1 MRLKMKNISYLLSLL
16 VLFSF
21 VLIADESVEDAA
33 EESSESVVEEENQE
47 EKEEEEEE
55 KEPTISEFIEEG
67 EFEIIEGMLDI
78 YYETEEDTYYTI
90 VDEESLSKEF
100 IYFYYIISGA
110 QAGGASGGDMGDS
123 SVLEFRKFKDDIALY
138 KKNTIFSYDESNNI
152 SKSTL
157 TNILESFVGRFEVKI
172 EEDGKYLIN
181 IDKLFLGEML
191 VGLTPPKEYAE
202 YYSLILGRIDDKK
215 TYISRVKNYP
225 KNTSIEVTYGFFN
238 PSPKGSVDA
247 VPDARYSSIVA
258 RHMFVEMPDSNYEPR
273 VADQRI
279 GYFSTKITDLSTYD
293 YFKGKDLINRW
304 RLIKKDPSA
313 ELSEPINP
321 IVFWVE
327 NSTPEEIKPFVV
339 EAIELWNIAFEKA
352 GFKNAVVAKIQP
364 DDAEWDAGDVQYNV
378 IRWASTPS
386 PRYSGY
392 GPSVAN
398 PRTGEMIAADI
409 VQEFNSISYGYRL
422 RKIWGYDEDN
432 DPLRQWIISLTL
444 HEIGHTLGLRHNFK
458 ASWLYDASE
467 IHDTSVTGKNHIGSV
482 MDYDP
487 INIAPEGVEQG
498 NFFPTVPGPYDI
510 WAITFGYT
518 QEMNEVDRENL
529 LSQSTK
535 PEFIFG
541 TDDDAMGSPG
551 GNTDPRNKRYD
562 MSSDPITYS
571 VQRLKIIDDKINEL
585 PEIFNEPGSTYTE
598 LKATFDS
605 LLRDKG
611 RFAESI
617 AIQIGGVYSNRLVVG
632 QEAGMTPFEVVPY
645 EEQKRAMKALNE
657 HLFANDAFVFN
668 PDILKILQSEKRA
681 ASYGNSDD
689 DPKVHD
695 RVLRMQLSSLSFI
708 LHPRVMKRLTNS
720 SKYGNEYLPNEV
732 LQDIFDGIFVAREI
746 PNTFKMNLQSAYV
759 DGLIEAMSD
768 ERYDEIS
775 RSAIFNSLQRIRNYS
790 NSSYGNKMV
799 KGHFDY
805 LNWKINNA
813 LD

>member
-1 MRLKMKNISYLLSLL
+1 MKNISYLLSLFM
-16 VLFSF
+16 LFSF

-510 WAITFGYT
+510 WAIAFGYT

-585 PEIFNEPGSTYTE
+585 PEIFDEPGSTYTE

>member
-1 MRLKMKNISYLLSLL
+1 MKNISYLLSLL

-67 EFEIIEGMLDI
+67 EFEIIEGILDI

-458 ASWLYDASE
+458 ASWVYDASE
-467 IHDTSVTGKNHIGSV
+467 IHDTSITGKNHIGSV

>member
-1 MRLKMKNISYLLSLL
+1 MKNISYLLSLL

-510 WAITFGYT
+510 WAIAFGYT

>member
-1 MRLKMKNISYLLSLL
+1 MRLKLKIISYLLSLF

-21 VLIADESVEDAA
+21 VLIADESGEDAA

-321 IVFWVE
+321 NVFWDE

-562 MSSDPITYS
+562 MSSDPITNS

>member
-1 MRLKMKNISYLLSLL
+1 MKIISYLLSLSL
-16 VLFSF
+16 MFSF
-21 VLIADESVEDAA
+21 VLNADESLNDSKDVSEKATED
-33 EESSESVVEEENQE
+33 VVEEKEGVEGKEDE
-47 EKEEEEEE
+47 EKEQ
-55 KEPTISEFIEEG
+55 TISEFIEEG
-67 EFEIIEGMLDI
+67 EFELIEGLFDI

-90 VDEESLSKEF
+90 VNEEDLSKEF

-123 SVLEFRKFKDDIALY
+123 SVLEFRKFKDDLALY
-138 KKNTIFSYDESNNI
+138 KKNTIFNYDQSNNI

-172 EEDGKYLIN
+172 NEEDKYLIN

-238 PSPKGSVDA
+238 PSPKASVDA

-258 RHMFVEMPDSNYEPR
+258 RHMFVEMPDSDYEPR

-313 ELSEPINP
+313 ELSEPVNP

-422 RKIWGYDEDN
+422 RKIWGYDEEN
-432 DPLRQWIISLTL
+432 DPLRQWIVSLTL

-458 ASWLYDASE
+458 ASWLYDATE
-467 IHDTSVTGKNHIGSV
+467 IHDKSITGNNHIGSV

-487 INIAPEGVEQG
+487 INIAPEGVQQG
-498 NFFPTVPGPYDI
+498 NYFPTEPGPYDI

-518 QEMNEVDRENL
+518 QEMSDADRQSL
-529 LSQSTK
+529 LAQSTK

-562 MSSDPITYS
+562 MSSDPITYT
-571 VQRLKIIDDKINEL
+571 VQRLQIIDNKINEL

-632 QEAGMTPFEVVPY
+632 QESGMTPFEVVPY
-645 EEQKRAMKALNE
+645 KEQKRAMKALNE
-657 HLFANDAFVFN
+657 YLFANDAFVFS
-668 PDILKILQSEKRA
+668 PEILKLLQSEKRA

-689 DPKVHD
+689 DPKIHD
-695 RVLRMQLSSLSFI
+695 RVLRMQTSALSFI

-720 SKYGNEYLPNEV
+720 SKYGNEYLPDEV

-759 DGLIEAMSD
+759 DGLINAMSD

-775 RSAIFNSLQRIRNYS
+775 RSAIFNSLLKIRNYS

-805 LNWKINNA
+805 LNWKINSA
-813 LD
+813 LK

>member
-1 MRLKMKNISYLLSLL
+1 MKNISYLLSLL

-518 QEMNEVDRENL
+518 QEMNEVDRENH

>member
-1 MRLKMKNISYLLSLL
+1 MKNISYLLSLFM
-16 VLFSF
+16 LFSF
-21 VLIADESVEDAA
+21 VLIADESAEDAA

-90 VDEESLSKEF
+90 VDEENLSKEF

-510 WAITFGYT
+510 WAIVFGYT

-585 PEIFNEPGSTYTE
+585 PEIFDEPGSTYTE

>member
-1 MRLKMKNISYLLSLL
+1 MKNISYLLSLF

-90 VDEESLSKEF
+90 VDEENLSKEF

-352 GFKNAVVAKIQP
+352 GFKNAVIAKIQP

-510 WAITFGYT
+510 WAIAFGYT
-518 QEMNEVDRENL
+518 QEMNEVERENL

-585 PEIFNEPGSTYTE
+585 PEIFDEPGSTYTE

-645 EEQKRAMKALNE
+645 AEQKRAMKALNE

-805 LNWKINNA
+805 LNWKINSA

>member
-1 MRLKMKNISYLLSLL
+1 MKIISYLLSLSL
-16 VLFSF
+16 MFSF
-21 VLIADESVEDAA
+21 VLNADESLYDSKDVSEKATED
-33 EESSESVVEEENQE
+33 VVEEKEGVEGKEDE
-47 EKEEEEEE
+47 EKEQ
-55 KEPTISEFIEEG
+55 TISEFIEEG
-67 EFEIIEGMLDI
+67 EIELIEGLFDI
-78 YYETEEDTYYTI
+78 YYETEEDTYYT
-90 VDEESLSKEF
+90 VVNEEDLSKEF

-123 SVLEFRKFKDDIALY
+123 SVLEFRKFKDDLALY
-138 KKNTIFSYDESNNI
+138 KKNTIFNYDQSNNI

-172 EEDGKYLIN
+172 NEEDKYLIN

-238 PSPKGSVDA
+238 PSPKASVDA

-258 RHMFVEMPDSNYEPR
+258 RHMFVEMPDSDYEPR

-313 ELSEPINP
+313 ELSEPVNP

-422 RKIWGYDEDN
+422 RKIWGDDEEN
-432 DPLRQWIISLTL
+432 DPLRQWIVSLTL

-458 ASWLYDASE
+458 ASWLYDATE
-467 IHDTSVTGKNHIGSV
+467 IHDKSITGNNHIGSV

-487 INIAPEGVEQG
+487 INIAPEGVQQG
-498 NFFPTVPGPYDI
+498 NYFPTEPGPYDI

-518 QEMNEVDRENL
+518 QEMSDADRQSL
-529 LSQSTK
+529 LAQSTK

-562 MSSDPITYS
+562 MSSDPITYT
-571 VQRLKIIDDKINEL
+571 VQRLQIIDNKINEL

-632 QEAGMTPFEVVPY
+632 QESGMTPFEVVPY
-645 EEQKRAMKALNE
+645 KEQKRAMKALNE
-657 HLFANDAFVFN
+657 HLFANDAFVFS
-668 PDILKILQSEKRA
+668 PEILKLLQSEKRA

-689 DPKVHD
+689 DPKIHD
-695 RVLRMQLSSLSFI
+695 RVLRMQTSALSFI

-759 DGLIEAMSD
+759 DGLINAMSD

-775 RSAIFNSLQRIRNYS
+775 RSAIFNSLLKIRNYS

-805 LNWKINNA
+805 LNWKINSA
-813 LD
+813 LK

>member
-1 MRLKMKNISYLLSLL
+1 MKNISYLLSLL

-90 VDEESLSKEF
+90 VDEENLSKEF

>member
-1 MRLKMKNISYLLSLL
+1 MKNISYLLSLL
-16 VLFSF
+16 LAFSYFSF
-21 VLIADESVEDAA
+21 ADEETERTPEGSDEVSEDIVEDSVN
-33 EESSESVVEEENQE
+33 EEA
-47 EKEEEEEE
+47 EEEED
-55 KEPTISEFIEEG
+55 PTIEEFIEDG
-67 EFEIIEGMLDI
+67 EFEIIEGMFDI

-90 VDEESLSKEF
+90 IEDENLSKEF

-123 SVLEFRKFKDDIALY
+123 SVLEFRKFKDDLALY
-138 KKNTIFSYDESNNI
+138 KKNTVFNYDDSNNI

-172 EEDGKYLIN
+172 EEEGRYLIN

-215 TYISRVKNYP
+215 TYISRIKNYP

-258 RHMFVEMPDSNYEPR
+258 RHMFVEMPDDEYQPR
-273 VADQRI
+273 VADQRV

-313 ELSEPINP
+313 EISEPINP

-352 GFKNAVVAKIQP
+352 GFKNAVVAKVQP

-432 DPLRQWIISLTL
+432 DPLRQWIVSLTL

-458 ASWLYDASE
+458 ASWLYNASD
-467 IHDTSVTGKNHIGSV
+467 IHNKDITGNNHIGSV

-487 INIAPEGVEQG
+487 INIAPEGVKQG
-498 NFFPTVPGPYDI
+498 NYFPTEPGPYDI

-518 QEMNEVDRENL
+518 QDMKDVDRENL

-535 PEFIFG
+535 PELIFG

-551 GNTDPRNKRYD
+551 SNTDPRNKRYD
-562 MSSDPITYS
+562 MSSDPITYT
-571 VQRLKIIDDKINEL
+571 VQRLQIIDNKINEL

-632 QEAGMTPFEVVPY
+632 QESGMTPFEVVPY
-645 EEQKRAMKALNE
+645 VEQKRAMNALNDY
-657 HLFANDAFVFN
+657 LFANDAFVFS
-668 PDILKILQSEKRA
+668 PDILKLLQSEKRA

-695 RVLRMQLSSLSFI
+695 RVLRMQMSALSFI

-720 SKYGNEYLPNEV
+720 SKYGNEYLPDEV

-759 DGLIEAMSD
+759 DGLIAAMAD

-775 RSAIFNSLQRIRNYS
+775 RSAIFNSLIKIRNYS

-805 LNWKINNA
+805 LNWKVNNA
-813 LD
+813 LK

>member
-1 MRLKMKNISYLLSLL
+1 MKIISYLLSLSL
-16 VLFSF
+16 MFSF
-21 VLIADESVEDAA
+21 VLNADESLNDSKDVSEKATED
-33 EESSESVVEEENQE
+33 VVEEKEGVEGKEDE
-47 EKEEEEEE
+47 EKEQ
-55 KEPTISEFIEEG
+55 TISEFIEEG
-67 EFEIIEGMLDI
+67 EFELIEGLFDI

-90 VDEESLSKEF
+90 VNEEDLSKEF

-123 SVLEFRKFKDDIALY
+123 SVLEFRKFKDDLALY
-138 KKNTIFSYDESNNI
+138 KKNTIFNYDQSNNI

-172 EEDGKYLIN
+172 NEEDKYLIN

-238 PSPKGSVDA
+238 PSPKASVDA

-258 RHMFVEMPDSNYEPR
+258 RHMFVEMPDSDYEPR

-313 ELSEPINP
+313 ELSEPVNP

-422 RKIWGYDEDN
+422 RKIWGYDEEN
-432 DPLRQWIISLTL
+432 DPLRQWIVSLTL

-458 ASWLYDASE
+458 ASWLYDATE
-467 IHDTSVTGKNHIGSV
+467 IHDKSITGNNHIGSV

-487 INIAPEGVEQG
+487 INIAPEGVQQG
-498 NFFPTVPGPYDI
+498 NYFPTEPGPYDI

-518 QEMNEVDRENL
+518 QEMSDADRQSL
-529 LSQSTK
+529 LAQSTK

-562 MSSDPITYS
+562 MSSDPITYT
-571 VQRLKIIDDKINEL
+571 VQRLQIIDNKINEL

-632 QEAGMTPFEVVPY
+632 QESGMTPFEVVPY
-645 EEQKRAMKALNE
+645 KEQKRAMKALNE
-657 HLFANDAFVFN
+657 HLFANDAFVFS
-668 PDILKILQSEKRA
+668 PEILKLLQSEKRA

-689 DPKVHD
+689 DPKIHD
-695 RVLRMQLSSLSFI
+695 RVLRMQTSALSFI

-759 DGLIEAMSD
+759 DGLINAMSD
-768 ERYDEIS
+768 DRYDEIS
-775 RSAIFNSLQRIRNYS
+775 RSAIFNSLLKIRNYS

-805 LNWKINNA
+805 LNWKINSA
-813 LD
+813 LK

>member
-1 MRLKMKNISYLLSLL
+1 MKNISYLLSLL

-392 GPSVAN
+392 GPSVAY

>member
-1 MRLKMKNISYLLSLL
+1 MKNISYLLSLL

-55 KEPTISEFIEEG
+55 NEPTISEFIEEG

>member
-1 MRLKMKNISYLLSLL
+1 MKNISYLLSLFM
-16 VLFSF
+16 LFSF
-21 VLIADESVEDAA
+21 VLIADESAEDAA

-90 VDEESLSKEF
+90 VDEENLSKEF

-510 WAITFGYT
+510 WAIAFGYT
-518 QEMNEVDRENL
+518 QEMNEVERENL

-551 GNTDPRNKRYD
+551 GNTDPRNNRYD

-585 PEIFNEPGSTYTE
+585 PDIFDEPGSTYTE

-720 SKYGNEYLPNEV
+720 SKYGNEYLPYEV

>member
-1 MRLKMKNISYLLSLL
+1 MKIISYLLSLSL
-16 VLFSF
+16 MFSF
-21 VLIADESVEDAA
+21 VLNADESLNDSKDVSEKATED
-33 EESSESVVEEENQE
+33 VVEEKEGVEGKEDE
-47 EKEEEEEE
+47 EKEQ
-55 KEPTISEFIEEG
+55 TISEFIEEG
-67 EFEIIEGMLDI
+67 EFELIEGLFDI

-90 VDEESLSKEF
+90 VNEEDLSKEF

-123 SVLEFRKFKDDIALY
+123 SVLEFRKFKDDLALY
-138 KKNTIFSYDESNNI
+138 KKNTIFNYDQSNNI

-172 EEDGKYLIN
+172 NEEDKYLIN

-238 PSPKGSVDA
+238 PSPKASVDA

-258 RHMFVEMPDSNYEPR
+258 RHMFVEMPDSDYEPR

-313 ELSEPINP
+313 ELSEPVNP

-422 RKIWGYDEDN
+422 RKIWGYDEEN
-432 DPLRQWIISLTL
+432 DPLRQWIVSLTL

-458 ASWLYDASE
+458 ASWLYDATE
-467 IHDTSVTGKNHIGSV
+467 IHDKSITGNNHIGSV

-487 INIAPEGVEQG
+487 INIAPEGVQQG
-498 NFFPTVPGPYDI
+498 NYFPT
-510 WAITFGYT
+510 
-518 QEMNEVDRENL
+518 E
-529 LSQSTK
+529 
-535 PEFIFG
+535 
-541 TDDDAMGSPG
+541 
-551 GNTDPRNKRYD
+551 PR
-562 MSSDPITYS
+562 PI
-571 VQRLKIIDDKINEL
+571 
-585 PEIFNEPGSTYTE
+585 
-598 LKATFDS
+598 
-605 LLRDKG
+605 
-611 RFAESI
+611 
-617 AIQIGGVYSNRLVVG
+617 
-632 QEAGMTPFEVVPY
+632 
-645 EEQKRAMKALNE
+645 
-657 HLFANDAFVFN
+657 
-668 PDILKILQSEKRA
+668 
-681 ASYGNSDD
+681 
-689 DPKVHD
+689 
-695 RVLRMQLSSLSFI
+695 
-708 LHPRVMKRLTNS
+708 
-720 SKYGNEYLPNEV
+720 
-732 LQDIFDGIFVAREI
+732 
-746 PNTFKMNLQSAYV
+746 
-759 DGLIEAMSD
+759 
-768 ERYDEIS
+768 
-775 RSAIFNSLQRIRNYS
+775 
-790 NSSYGNKMV
+790 
-799 KGHFDY
+799 
-805 LNWKINNA
+805 
-813 LD
+813 

>member
-1 MRLKMKNISYLLSLL
+1 MKIISYLLSLSL
-16 VLFSF
+16 MFSF
-21 VLIADESVEDAA
+21 VLNADESLNDGKDVSEKATED
-33 EESSESVVEEENQE
+33 VVEEKEGVEGKEDE
-47 EKEEEEEE
+47 EKEQ
-55 KEPTISEFIEEG
+55 TISEFIEEG
-67 EFEIIEGMLDI
+67 EFELIEGLFDI

-90 VDEESLSKEF
+90 VNEEDLSKEF

-123 SVLEFRKFKDDIALY
+123 SVLEFRKFKDDLALY
-138 KKNTIFSYDESNNI
+138 KKNTIFNYDQSNNI

-172 EEDGKYLIN
+172 NEEDKYLIN

-238 PSPKGSVDA
+238 PSPKASVDA

-258 RHMFVEMPDSNYEPR
+258 RHMFVEMPDSDYEPR

-313 ELSEPINP
+313 ELSEPVNP

-422 RKIWGYDEDN
+422 RKIWGYDEEN
-432 DPLRQWIISLTL
+432 DPLRQWIVSLTL

-458 ASWLYDASE
+458 ASWLYDATE
-467 IHDTSVTGKNHIGSV
+467 IHDKSITGNNHIGSV

-487 INIAPEGVEQG
+487 INIAPEGVQQG
-498 NFFPTVPGPYDI
+498 NYFPTEPGPYDI

-518 QEMNEVDRENL
+518 QEMSDADRQSL
-529 LSQSTK
+529 LAQSTK

-562 MSSDPITYS
+562 MSSDPITYT
-571 VQRLKIIDDKINEL
+571 VQRLQIIDNKINEL
-585 PEIFNEPGSTYTE
+585 PEIFNEPGSTFTE

-632 QEAGMTPFEVVPY
+632 QESGMTPFEVVPY
-645 EEQKRAMKALNE
+645 KEQKRAMKALNE
-657 HLFANDAFVFN
+657 HLFANDAFVFS
-668 PDILKILQSEKRA
+668 PEILKLLQSEKRA

-689 DPKVHD
+689 DPKIHD
-695 RVLRMQLSSLSFI
+695 RVLRMQTSALSFI

-759 DGLIEAMSD
+759 EGLINAMSD

-775 RSAIFNSLQRIRNYS
+775 RSAIFNSLLKIRNYS

-805 LNWKINNA
+805 LNWKINSA
-813 LD
+813 LK

>member
-1 MRLKMKNISYLLSLL
+1 MKNISYLLSLL

-47 EKEEEEEE
+47 EKEQEEEE

-90 VDEESLSKEF
+90 VDEENLSKEF

-510 WAITFGYT
+510 WAIAFGYT

-585 PEIFNEPGSTYTE
+585 PEIFDEPGSTYTE

-720 SKYGNEYLPNEV
+720 SKYGNEYLPYEV

>member
-1 MRLKMKNISYLLSLL
+1 MKNISYLLSLL
-16 VLFSF
+16 LAFSYVSF
-21 VLIADESVEDAA
+21 ADEEVKEAPKESEEVPEEVA
-33 EESSESVVEEENQE
+33 EEVVDEEAE
-47 EKEEEEEE
+47 EDKD
-55 KEPTISEFIEEG
+55 PTISEFLEEG
-67 EFEIIEGMLDI
+67 DFEVIEGMLDI

-90 VDEESLSKEF
+90 VEEENLSKEF

-138 KKNTIFSYDESNNI
+138 KKNTVFNYDDSNNI

-172 EEDGKYLIN
+172 EEEGRYLIN

-258 RHMFVEMPDSNYEPR
+258 RHMFVEMPDNNYVPR
-273 VADQRI
+273 TADQRV

-304 RLIKKDPSA
+304 RLIKKDPTA

-422 RKIWGYDEDN
+422 RKIWGYDEEN
-432 DPLRQWIISLTL
+432 DPLRQWIVSLTL
-444 HEIGHTLGLRHNFK
+444 HEIGHTLGLRHTLK
-458 ASWLYDASE
+458 QA
-467 IHDTSVTGKNHIGSV
+467 GC
-482 MDYDP
+482 
-487 INIAPEGVEQG
+487 
-498 NFFPTVPGPYDI
+498 
-510 WAITFGYT
+510 
-518 QEMNEVDRENL
+518 
-529 LSQSTK
+529 
-535 PEFIFG
+535 
-541 TDDDAMGSPG
+541 MG
-551 GNTDPRNKRYD
+551 
-562 MSSDPITYS
+562 
-571 VQRLKIIDDKINEL
+571 
-585 PEIFNEPGSTYTE
+585 
-598 LKATFDS
+598 
-605 LLRDKG
+605 LLR
-611 RFAESI
+611 F
-617 AIQIGGVYSNRLVVG
+617 
-632 QEAGMTPFEVVPY
+632 MT
-645 EEQKRAMKALNE
+645 
-657 HLFANDAFVFN
+657 
-668 PDILKILQSEKRA
+668 
-681 ASYGNSDD
+681 
-689 DPKVHD
+689 KV
-695 RVLRMQLSSLSFI
+695 
-708 LHPRVMKRLTNS
+708 
-720 SKYGNEYLPNEV
+720 
-732 LQDIFDGIFVAREI
+732 
-746 PNTFKMNLQSAYV
+746 
-759 DGLIEAMSD
+759 
-768 ERYDEIS
+768 
-775 RSAIFNSLQRIRNYS
+775 
-790 NSSYGNKMV
+790 
-799 KGHFDY
+799 
-805 LNWKINNA
+805 
-813 LD
+813 

>member
-1 MRLKMKNISYLLSLL
+1 MKNISYLLSLL
-16 VLFSF
+16 LAFSYVSF
-21 VLIADESVEDAA
+21 ADEEVKEVPKDSKEVAEGVA
-33 EESSESVVEEENQE
+33 EESTDEEVEED
-47 EKEEEEEE
+47 

-67 EFEIIEGMLDI
+67 EFEVFEGMIDI
-78 YYETEEDTYYTI
+78 YYETDEDTYYTI
-90 VDEESLSKEF
+90 IEEENLSKEF

-138 KKNTIFSYDESNNI
+138 KKNTVFNYDDSNNI

-172 EEDGKYLIN
+172 EEEGKYLVN

-258 RHMFVEMPDSNYEPR
+258 RHMFVEMPDDNYEPR
-273 VADQRI
+273 IADQRI

-304 RLIKKDPSA
+304 RLIKKDPTA
-313 ELSEPINP
+313 KISEPINP

-422 RKIWGYDEDN
+422 RKIWGYDEEN
-432 DPLRQWIISLTL
+432 DPLRQWIVSLTL

-467 IHDTSVTGKNHIGSV
+467 IHNKNITGNNHIGSV

-487 INIAPEGVEQG
+487 INIAPDGVEQG
-498 NFFPTVPGPYDI
+498 NYFPTEPGPYDI

-518 QEMNEVDRENL
+518 QGMSDVDRENL
-529 LSQSTK
+529 LSQSTR
-535 PEFIFG
+535 PEYIFG

-562 MSSDPITYS
+562 MSSDPITYT
-571 VQRLKIIDDKINEL
+571 VQRLQIIDNKINEL

-617 AIQIGGVYSNRLVVG
+617 AIQIGGVYSNRLVIG
-632 QEAGMTPFEVVPY
+632 QESGLTPFAVVPY
-645 EEQKRAMKALNE
+645 AEQKRAMKTLNE
-657 HLFANDAFVFN
+657 YLFANDAFKFS
-668 PDILKILQSEKRA
+668 PDILKLLQSEKRA

-689 DPKVHD
+689 DPKIHD
-695 RVLRMQLSSLSFI
+695 RVLRMQMGALSFI
-708 LHPRVMKRLTNS
+708 LHPRVMKRLTDS
-720 SKYGNEYLPNEV
+720 SQYGNEYLPDEV
-732 LQDIFDGIFVAREI
+732 LQDIFEGIFVAREI

-759 DGLIEAMSD
+759 DGLIGAMSD

-775 RSAIFNSLQRIRNYS
+775 RSAIFNSLLKIRNYS

-813 LD
+813 LDN

>member
-1 MRLKMKNISYLLSLL
+1 M
-16 VLFSF
+16 FSF
-21 VLIADESVEDAA
+21 VLNADESLNDGKDVSEKATED
-33 EESSESVVEEENQE
+33 VVEEKEGEEGKEDE
-47 EKEEEEEE
+47 EKDQ
-55 KEPTISEFIEEG
+55 TISEFIEEG
-67 EFEIIEGMLDI
+67 EFELIEGLFDI

-90 VDEESLSKEF
+90 VNEEDLSKEF

-123 SVLEFRKFKDDIALY
+123 SVLEFRKFKDDLALY
-138 KKNTIFSYDESNNI
+138 KKNTIFNYDQSNNI

-172 EEDGKYLIN
+172 NEEDKYLIN

-238 PSPKGSVDA
+238 PSPKASVDA

-258 RHMFVEMPDSNYEPR
+258 RHMFVEMPDSDYEPR

-313 ELSEPINP
+313 ELSEPVNP

-422 RKIWGYDEDN
+422 RKIWGYDEEN
-432 DPLRQWIISLTL
+432 DPLRQWIVSLTL

-458 ASWLYDASE
+458 ASWLYDATE
-467 IHDTSVTGKNHIGSV
+467 IHDKSITGNNHIGSV

-487 INIAPEGVEQG
+487 INIAPEGVQQG
-498 NFFPTVPGPYDI
+498 NYFPTEPGPYDI

-518 QEMNEVDRENL
+518 QEMSDADRQSL
-529 LSQSTK
+529 LAQSTK

-562 MSSDPITYS
+562 MSSDPITYT
-571 VQRLKIIDDKINEL
+571 VQRLQIIDNKINEL

-632 QEAGMTPFEVVPY
+632 QESGMTPFEVVPY
-645 EEQKRAMKALNE
+645 KEQKRAMKALNE
-657 HLFANDAFVFN
+657 HLFANDAFVFS
-668 PDILKILQSEKRA
+668 PEILKLLQSEKRA

-689 DPKVHD
+689 DPKIHD
-695 RVLRMQLSSLSFI
+695 RVLRMQTSALSFI

-759 DGLIEAMSD
+759 DGLINAMSD

-775 RSAIFNSLQRIRNYS
+775 RSAIFNSLLKIRNYS

-805 LNWKINNA
+805 LNWKINSA
-813 LD
+813 LK

>member
-1 MRLKMKNISYLLSLL
+1 MKNISYLLSLML
-16 VLFSF
+16 IISF
-21 VLIADESVEDAA
+21 MSFAEEEVQEAKDTSEEVVEDVA
-33 EESSESVVEEENQE
+33 EDSEDK
-47 EKEEEEEE
+47 EKEEE
-55 KEPTISEFIEEG
+55 KEPTIAEFIEDG

-90 VDEESLSKEF
+90 IEEGDLSKEF

-123 SVLEFRKFKDDIALY
+123 SVLEFRKFKDDLALY
-138 KKNTIFSYDESNNI
+138 KKNTVFNYDDSNNI

-172 EEDGKYLIN
+172 EEENRYLIN

-225 KNTSIEVTYGFFN
+225 KNTSVEVTYGFFN

-258 RHMFVEMPDSNYEPR
+258 RHMFVEMPDDKYEPR
-273 VADQRI
+273 VADQRV

-304 RLIKKDPSA
+304 RLIKKDPTA
-313 ELSEPINP
+313 EISEPVNP

-422 RKIWGYDEDN
+422 RKIWGYDEEN

-458 ASWLYDASE
+458 ASWLYDAIE
-467 IHDTSVTGKNHIGSV
+467 IHDKNITGKNHIGSV

-498 NFFPTVPGPYDI
+498 NFFPTEPGPYDI
-510 WAITFGYT
+510 WAIVFGYS
-518 QEMNEVDRENL
+518 QDMNETERENL

-541 TDDDAMGSPG
+541 TDDYAMGSPG
-551 GNTDPRNKRYD
+551 SNMDPRNKRYD
-562 MSSDPITYS
+562 MSSDPITYT
-571 VQRLKIIDDKINEL
+571 VQRLKIIDNKINEL

-617 AIQIGGVYSNRLVVG
+617 AIQIGGVYSNRLVMG
-632 QEAGMTPFEVVPY
+632 QENEMMPYEVVPY
-645 EEQKRAMKALNE
+645 SEQKRAMSVLNK
-657 HLFANDAFVFN
+657 HLFANDAFVFD
-668 PDILKILQSEKRA
+668 PSILKLLQSEKRA
-681 ASYGNSDD
+681 ASYGNSDE

-695 RVLRMQLSSLSFI
+695 RVLRMQLSALSFI
-708 LHPRVMKRLTNS
+708 LHPRVMKRLTDS

-732 LQDIFDGIFVAREI
+732 LEDIFNGIFVAREV

-759 DGLIEAMSD
+759 DGLIGAMSD

-775 RSAIFNSLQRIRNYS
+775 RSAIFNSLIKIRNYS

-805 LNWKINNA
+805 LNWKINDA

>member
-1 MRLKMKNISYLLSLL
+1 MKIISYLLSLSL
-16 VLFSF
+16 MFSF
-21 VLIADESVEDAA
+21 VLNADESLNDSKDVSEKATED
-33 EESSESVVEEENQE
+33 VVEEKEGVEGKEDE
-47 EKEEEEEE
+47 EKEQ
-55 KEPTISEFIEEG
+55 TISEFIEEG
-67 EFEIIEGMLDI
+67 EFELIEGLFDI

-90 VDEESLSKEF
+90 VNEEDLSKEF

-123 SVLEFRKFKDDIALY
+123 SVLEFRKFKDDLALY
-138 KKNTIFSYDESNNI
+138 KKNTIFNYDQSNNI

-172 EEDGKYLIN
+172 NEEDKYLIN

-238 PSPKGSVDA
+238 PSPKASVDA

-258 RHMFVEMPDSNYEPR
+258 RHMFVEMPDSDYEPR

-313 ELSEPINP
+313 ELSEPVNP

-422 RKIWGYDEDN
+422 RKIWGYDEEN
-432 DPLRQWIISLTL
+432 DPLRQWIVSLTL

-458 ASWLYDASE
+458 ASWLYDATE
-467 IHDTSVTGKNHIGSV
+467 IHDKSITGNNHIGSV

-487 INIAPEGVEQG
+487 INIAPEGVQQG
-498 NFFPTVPGPYDI
+498 NYFPTEPGPYDI

-518 QEMNEVDRENL
+518 QEMSDADRQSL
-529 LSQSTK
+529 LAQSTK

-562 MSSDPITYS
+562 MSSDPITYT
-571 VQRLKIIDDKINEL
+571 VQRLQIIDNKINEL

-632 QEAGMTPFEVVPY
+632 QESGMTPFEVVPY
-645 EEQKRAMKALNE
+645 KEQKRAMKALNE
-657 HLFANDAFVFN
+657 HLFANDAFVFS
-668 PDILKILQSEKRA
+668 PEILKLLQSEKRA

-689 DPKVHD
+689 DPKIHD
-695 RVLRMQLSSLSFI
+695 RVLRMQTSALSFI

-720 SKYGNEYLPNEV
+720 SKYGNEYLPDEV

-759 DGLIEAMSD
+759 DGLINAMSD

-775 RSAIFNSLQRIRNYS
+775 RSAIFNSLLKIRNYS

-805 LNWKINNA
+805 LNWKINSA
-813 LD
+813 LK

>member
-1 MRLKMKNISYLLSLL
+1 M
-16 VLFSF
+16 LFSF
-21 VLIADESVEDAA
+21 VLIADESAEDAA

-47 EKEEEEEE
+47 EKEEEEEK

-90 VDEESLSKEF
+90 VDEENLSKEF

-498 NFFPTVPGPYDI
+498 NFFPTVPGQYDI
-510 WAITFGYT
+510 WAIVFGYT

-585 PEIFNEPGSTYTE
+585 PEIFDEPGSTYTE

>member
-1 MRLKMKNISYLLSLL
+1 MKNISYLLSLL
-16 VLFSF
+16 LAFSYFSF
-21 VLIADESVEDAA
+21 ADEEAERAPEGSDEVSEDIVEDSVN
-33 EESSESVVEEENQE
+33 EEA
-47 EKEEEEEE
+47 EEEED
-55 KEPTISEFIEEG
+55 PTIEEFIEDG
-67 EFEIIEGMLDI
+67 EFEIIEGMFDI

-90 VDEESLSKEF
+90 IEDENLSKEF

-123 SVLEFRKFKDDIALY
+123 SVLEFRKFKDDLALY
-138 KKNTIFSYDESNNI
+138 KKNTIFNYDDSNNI

-172 EEDGKYLIN
+172 EEEGRYLIN

-215 TYISRVKNYP
+215 TYISRIKNYP

-258 RHMFVEMPDSNYEPR
+258 RHMFVEMPDDEYQPR
-273 VADQRI
+273 VADQRV

-313 ELSEPINP
+313 EISEPINP

-432 DPLRQWIISLTL
+432 DPLRQWIVSLTL

-458 ASWLYDASE
+458 ASWLYNASD
-467 IHDTSVTGKNHIGSV
+467 IHNKDITGNNHIGSV

-498 NFFPTVPGPYDI
+498 NYFPTEPGPYDI

-518 QEMNEVDRENL
+518 QDMKDADRENL

-535 PEFIFG
+535 PELIFG

-551 GNTDPRNKRYD
+551 SNTDPRNKRYD
-562 MSSDPITYS
+562 MSSDPITYT
-571 VQRLKIIDDKINEL
+571 VQRLQIIDNKINEL

-632 QEAGMTPFEVVPY
+632 QESGMTPFEVVPY
-645 EEQKRAMKALNE
+645 TEQKRAMSALNNY
-657 HLFANDAFVFN
+657 LFANDAFVFS
-668 PDILKILQSEKRA
+668 PDILKLLQSEKRA

-695 RVLRMQLSSLSFI
+695 RVLRMQMSALSFI

-720 SKYGNEYLPNEV
+720 SKYGNEYLPDEV

-759 DGLIEAMSD
+759 DGLIAAMAD

-775 RSAIFNSLQRIRNYS
+775 RSAIFNSLIKIRNYS

-805 LNWKINNA
+805 LNWKVNNA
-813 LD
+813 LK

>member
-1 MRLKMKNISYLLSLL
+1 M
-16 VLFSF
+16 FSF
-21 VLIADESVEDAA
+21 VLNADESLNDSKDVSEKATED
-33 EESSESVVEEENQE
+33 VVEEKEGVEGKEDE
-47 EKEEEEEE
+47 EKEQ
-55 KEPTISEFIEEG
+55 TISEFIEEG
-67 EFEIIEGMLDI
+67 EFELIEGLFDI

-90 VDEESLSKEF
+90 VNEEDLSKEF

-123 SVLEFRKFKDDIALY
+123 SVLEFRKFKDDLALY
-138 KKNTIFSYDESNNI
+138 KKNTIFNYDQSNNI

-172 EEDGKYLIN
+172 NEEDKYLIN

-238 PSPKGSVDA
+238 PSPKASVDA

-258 RHMFVEMPDSNYEPR
+258 RHMFVEMPDSDYEPR

-313 ELSEPINP
+313 ELSEPVNP

-422 RKIWGYDEDN
+422 RKIWGYDEEN
-432 DPLRQWIISLTL
+432 DPLRQWIVSLTL

-458 ASWLYDASE
+458 ASWLYDATE
-467 IHDTSVTGKNHIGSV
+467 IHDKSITGNNHIGSV

-487 INIAPEGVEQG
+487 INIAPEGVQQG
-498 NFFPTVPGPYDI
+498 NYFPTEPGPYDI

-518 QEMNEVDRENL
+518 QEMSDADRESL
-529 LSQSTK
+529 LAQSTK

-562 MSSDPITYS
+562 MSSDPITYT
-571 VQRLKIIDDKINEL
+571 VQRLQIIDNKINEL

-632 QEAGMTPFEVVPY
+632 QESGMTPFEVVPY
-645 EEQKRAMKALNE
+645 KEQKRAMKALNE
-657 HLFANDAFVFN
+657 YLFANDAFVFS
-668 PDILKILQSEKRA
+668 PEILKLLQSEKRA

-689 DPKVHD
+689 DPKIHD
-695 RVLRMQLSSLSFI
+695 RVLRMQTSALSFI

-720 SKYGNEYLPNEV
+720 SKYGNEYLPDEV

-759 DGLIEAMSD
+759 DGLINAMSD

-775 RSAIFNSLQRIRNYS
+775 RSAIFNSLLKIRNYS

-805 LNWKINNA
+805 LNWKINSA
-813 LD
+813 LK